1 MINSMVSHGNILHRD
16 DGNNRVWI
24 GMLVLSAL
32 CHILFISGVVFLP
45 RWSSHEDHSP
55 TTVEVDLVSLPA
67 PSASPASPGEPAASS
82 PAEDVSA
89 EETPETIP
97 VKKPT
102 VLEKA
107 QPRETRDQTP
117 PPPQKEDTVPSEM
130 PLQVK
135 RSVKKS
141 TYNVPQV
148 IDKAIAD
155 IKQEVPDSRPR
166 SVLEAIERLEKE
178 GYGKEREE
186 GADTVGTGSSGGS
199 GEKTRELLDIYNAE
213 IWHRIQKNW
222 AFSEEMAQGQ
232 KGLESV
238 IIMKIMRDGE
248 IRDIWFEKRSG
259 NAYFDD
265 SVLKAIKKS
274 NPLPPLP
281 DGFLGPYYDVGV
293 RFSPAELRG
302 RR

>member
-1 MINSMVSHGNILHRD
+1 MVAHGNILNRD

-32 CHILFISGVVFLP
+32 CHIVFISGVAFLP
-45 RWSSHEDHSP
+45 RWSSHEDYSP

-67 PSASPASPGEPAASS
+67 PSASPGNPAVSR
-82 PAEDVSA
+82 PAEDVST
-89 EETPETIP
+89 EEPPETIP

-102 VLEKA
+102 VLEKT
-107 QPRETRDQTP
+107 QPRETPNQTP
-117 PPPQKEDTVPSEM
+117 PSPQEEDAVSSET

-155 IKQEVPDSRPR
+155 IKKEVPDSRPR
-166 SVLEAIERLEKE
+166 SVLDAIERLEKE
-178 GYGKEREE
+178 GHGEEREK
-186 GADTVGTGSSGGS
+186 GAGAVGTGSSGGP
-199 GEKTRELLDIYNAE
+199 GKKTGELLDIYNAE